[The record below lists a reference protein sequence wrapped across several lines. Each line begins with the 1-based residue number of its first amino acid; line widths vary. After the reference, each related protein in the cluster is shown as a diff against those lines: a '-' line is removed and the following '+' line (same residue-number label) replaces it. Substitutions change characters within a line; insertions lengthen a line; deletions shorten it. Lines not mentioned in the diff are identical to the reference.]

1 MIPVLH
7 LVDGMCSES
16 LYTHIPVLKVI
27 FMMRS
32 RINEQRRLRHQGS
45 LISFP
50 IPFYATDTPVSCDEL
65 HTFSQYESRFATHI
79 AGDGRRVGLW
89 KYAPVSILNVLNHIS
104 CSYDT

>member
-32 RINEQRRLRHQGS
+32 RINEQRRLRHHGS

-65 HTFSQYESRFATHI
+65 HTFSQYESRFATYTVSLLVL
-79 AGDGRRVGLW
+79 GD
-89 KYAPVSILNVLNHIS
+89 VSDYGNMLLLAF
-104 CSYDT
+104 

>member
-1 MIPVLH
+1 MKSVLH

-50 IPFYATDTPVSCDEL
+50 IPFYATATPVSCDEL
-65 HTFSQYESRFATHI
+65 HTFSQYESRFATYTVSLLVL
-79 AGDGRRVGLW
+79 GD
-89 KYAPVSILNVLNHIS
+89 VSDYGNMLLLAF
-104 CSYDT
+104 

>member
-32 RINEQRRLRHQGS
+32 RINEQRRLRHQSS

-65 HTFSQYESRFATHI
+65 HTFSQYESRFATCTVSLLVM
-79 AGDGRRVGLW
+79 GD
-89 KYAPVSILNVLNHIS
+89 VSEYGNMPLLAF
-104 CSYDT
+104 